1 MQNRKGVSDQL
12 KASVY
17 QSPALIPATPWLGK
31 DAPGTPAVATRRDS
45 TSLNLKLTA
54 GGGKPVA
61 QYAVW
66 ARYGEDW
73 RFTVVTGTQ
82 GELTLV
88 DDAVGKVNA
97 VVVSAVD
104 RLGNESPRVTMRA
117 PFTAAAK

>member
-1 MQNRKGVSDQL
+1 M
-12 KASVY
+12 
-17 QSPALIPATPWLGK
+17 
-31 DAPGTPAVATRRDS
+31 ATRRDS

-117 PFTAAAK
+117 PFTVAAK